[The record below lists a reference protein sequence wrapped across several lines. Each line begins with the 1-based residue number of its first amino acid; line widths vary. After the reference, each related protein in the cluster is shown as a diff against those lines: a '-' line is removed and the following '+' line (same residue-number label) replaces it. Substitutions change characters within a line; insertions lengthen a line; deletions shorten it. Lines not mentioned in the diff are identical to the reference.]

1 MRHSWR
7 YDFQGQIKV
16 RRWPQSPI
24 GTIFTIN
31 IHPATTLMFQCYIF
45 ANGIH
50 YTVVETSNECSLCCF
65 WIVQVGLAIKPATS
79 VESVVKY
86 ANFVDTLLVMTVEPG
101 FGGQKFMH
109 DMMPKV
115 SGLFKCVYKSC
126 WCCGDSYVVLAEL
139 RHFMY
144 TYFHSVLFTL

>member
-1 MRHSWR
+1 MVC
-7 YDFQGQIKV
+7 G
-16 RRWPQSPI
+16 
-24 GTIFTIN
+24 
-31 IHPATTLMFQCYIF
+31 
-45 ANGIH
+45 
-50 YTVVETSNECSLCCF
+50 F

-115 SGLFKCVYKSC
+115 RGLYKCICNSC
-126 WCCGDSYVVLAEL
+126 
-139 RHFMY
+139 
-144 TYFHSVLFTL
+144 